1 MWSQPSNNQQ
11 QPKTREATVNNQ
23 QQQELQFRFECE
35 FVRKERKKKGGKQQ
49 GKLGIGVVVV
59 ILCDFCACAWVKSLH
74 SPRRNFA
81 AVLVG

>member
-1 MWSQPSNNQQ
+1 VVPAAIKQQ
-11 QPKTREATVNNQ
+11 TTTIEATVNNQ

-59 ILCDFCACAWVKSLH
+59 ILCDFCACAWANLCV
-74 SPRRNFA
+74 RR
-81 AVLVG
+81 AVILQQYS